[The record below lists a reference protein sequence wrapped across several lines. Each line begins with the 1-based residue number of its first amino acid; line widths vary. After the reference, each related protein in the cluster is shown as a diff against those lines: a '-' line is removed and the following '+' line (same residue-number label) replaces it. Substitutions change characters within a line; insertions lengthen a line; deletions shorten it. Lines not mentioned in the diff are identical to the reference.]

1 MKPKSRREKIYQA
14 LTEAT
19 SRFDVKNPEAHIHSL
34 RIDSLSSATE
44 ISPNNISMEL
54 NKMFADGLVM
64 RVRGRPVTYFIISVL
79 EEKLGQLLPTYE
91 FPSIDSFYDYLHPS
105 EASGGGT
112 DTNSLNATARSDL
125 DSLIG
130 HRRSLRSH
138 IEQAKAAILY
148 PPHGLDTLLTGA
160 TGVGKSHFANAM
172 YDYAKRSGRISSGA
186 NLITYNCANYAENP
200 QLVMSQLFG
209 YSKGAFTGAD
219 SDKPGL
225 VELADKSILFLD
237 EIHRLNPEGQEK
249 LFILM
254 DRGIFRRL
262 GETSKTRR
270 ADVLLICATTE
281 TPQES
286 MLSTFLRRIPVHI
299 KLPNLEERSIA
310 ERLQLVL
317 FFFWKEAVNLKKEI
331 RIDRNILS
339 TFVHYHCPNNIGQLS
354 TDIRLTCANAHYK
367 HLLED
372 KDYLEIEFH
381 NLDRNIALSLFTIG
395 GSSKIIDTLLQNV
408 PIVIHSKDTLQDC
421 YNKYLINES

>member
-1 MKPKSRREKIYQA
+1 
-14 LTEAT
+14 
-19 SRFDVKNPEAHIHSL
+19 
-34 RIDSLSSATE
+34 
-44 ISPNNISMEL
+44 
-54 NKMFADGLVM
+54 
-64 RVRGRPVTYFIISVL
+64 
-79 EEKLGQLLPTYE
+79 
-91 FPSIDSFYDYLHPS
+91 
-105 EASGGGT
+105 
-112 DTNSLNATARSDL
+112 
-125 DSLIG
+125 
-130 HRRSLRSH
+130 
-138 IEQAKAAILY
+138 
-148 PPHGLDTLLTGA
+148 
-160 TGVGKSHFANAM
+160 
-172 YDYAKRSGRISSGA
+172 
-186 NLITYNCANYAENP
+186 
-200 QLVMSQLFG
+200 MSQLFG